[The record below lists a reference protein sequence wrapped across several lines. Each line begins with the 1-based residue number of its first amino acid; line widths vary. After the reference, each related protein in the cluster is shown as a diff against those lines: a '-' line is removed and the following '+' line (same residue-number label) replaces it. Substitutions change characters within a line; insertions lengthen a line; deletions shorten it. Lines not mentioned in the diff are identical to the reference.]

1 MNKDLYDGLI
11 IKPSLDELYH
21 HGVKGQ
27 RKGVRHGPPY
37 PLSRQKKGN
46 GRLASGKGSVQKQ
59 KKKPRKV
66 WSYAMLEKDLRT
78 GRRELTKEEYDRYTM
93 FIYDQY
99 AKVLPWLN
107 DYINDNDPDLE
118 RFDPLHPQES
128 IQKYRDDLYKK
139 SEQTNKSDA
148 IKQKIQNAKINDKWD
163 INFLEATQNAPWVED
178 HIIGEIS
185 DKEYTNKMI
194 QEYEKYLED
203 PEKYWKNR

>member
-59 KKKPRKV
+59 KKKH
-66 WSYAMLEKDLRT
+66 
-78 GRRELTKEEYDRYTM
+78 
-93 FIYDQY
+93 
-99 AKVLPWLN
+99 
-107 DYINDNDPDLE
+107 INDNDPDLE

-185 DKEYTNKMI
+185 DKEYMNKMI